1 MVRNGQII
9 YIQACSLLNSLLEFK
24 LAALMLPCGAT
35 GESNPQ
41 QGRNPLL
48 NHHQQHLTDAPIRP
62 WHAEIA

>member
-1 MVRNGQII
+1 
-9 YIQACSLLNSLLEFK
+9 
-24 LAALMLPCGAT
+24 MLRRGAT

-48 NHHQQHLTDAPIRP
+48 NHHQQHLADAPIYP